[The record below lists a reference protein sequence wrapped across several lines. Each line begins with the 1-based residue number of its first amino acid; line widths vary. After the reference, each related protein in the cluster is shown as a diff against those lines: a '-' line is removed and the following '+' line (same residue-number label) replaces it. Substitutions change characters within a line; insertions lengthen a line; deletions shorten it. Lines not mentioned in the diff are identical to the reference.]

1 MARLYSEDFKRDA
14 VRMAQTSGLTRFQ
27 LAADLGVGLSTLGK
41 WMRDYGSGRSTSAE
55 IIKDGEPLD
64 AAALIKENER
74 LRIENRH
81 LMEER
86 EILKKATQFFAEI
99 SK

>member
-1 MARLYSEDFKRDA
+1 MSKIHSEDFKRDA
-14 VRMAQTSGLTRFQ
+14 VRMALTSGLTRSQ
-27 LAADLGVGLSTLGK
+27 LSKDLGVGFSTLNRWVRTYRHEVEGAPVPI
-41 WMRDYGSGRSTSAE
+41 RDG
-55 IIKDGEPLD
+55 DVQD
-64 AAALIKENER
+64 AATLARENER

-81 LMEER
+81 LKEER